1 MLGEKAVLGDA
12 LLALNPAGD
21 GHCVLLQNLRGDK
34 LRTIPFGEPF
44 PRLLVDLHCQ
54 QVFAIFLLGGEERLG
69 RRHGLAFEVGG
80 GIGEVQHG
88 QFALAG
94 ITVGKVVRQ
103 RFFLAARADAR
114 PALSVCHAV
123 HLPCS
128 AGHNIYVSCREIK
141 GLYAHLKA
149 RKRTRR
155 GGPAMCGLSF

>member
-1 MLGEKAVLGDA
+1 MLGKKAVLGDA
-12 LLALNPAGD
+12 LFALDPAGD
-21 GHCVLLQNLRGDK
+21 GHRVLLQDLRGDK
-34 LRTIPFGEPF
+34 LRAIPFGEPF

-88 QFALAG
+88 QLALAG
-94 ITVGKVVRQ
+94 IAVGEVVRQ
-103 RFFLAARADAR
+103 RLFLAACANARA
-114 PALSVCHAV
+114 ALSVCHAV
-123 HLPCS
+123 HLLCCV
-128 AGHNIYVSCREIK
+128 GHRIFVSIGRMK